1 MATTTTMPQPLPLP
15 SARGH
20 KFLTCVSPVLP
31 VLPRGHKSLT
41 CVSPVLPSAPRGHKF
56 STCGIRAPSRSAFTL
71 VELLVVIVIL
81 AMLASLITVASI
93 RAMSTARNAR
103 IKFELDLLHT
113 AIMSYKN
120 EYGTCP
126 PCFDASGYGG
136 AATSVA
142 VKHVSRLFP
151 RCSNVPAQF
160 TAISAPTLN
169 PANALVAWLSGYTN
183 DPTNPLSPAAS
194 RQSRFSFD
202 KSRLD
207 SQQLIF
213 YASGKQSSP
222 YIYIQV
228 AEYGNPWPSSAY
240 SYTVGTT
247 TYTIPANAYFA
258 QPTTGK
264 YVSGGPFANS
274 DSFQILSAGQDETF
288 GTDDDLS
295 NFWPSTRKEYIDSRN
310 Q

>member
-1 MATTTTMPQPLPLP
+1 MHTLQKKARSV
-15 SARGH
+15 SAGI
-20 KFLTCVSPVLP
+20 
-31 VLPRGHKSLT
+31 
-41 CVSPVLPSAPRGHKF
+41 PSAP
-56 STCGIRAPSRSAFTL
+56 RSAFTL

-81 AMLASLITVASI
+81 SMLASLITVASM
-93 RAMSTARNAR
+93 RGMSAARNAR
-103 IKFELDLLHT
+103 IKFEVDLLHT

-120 EYGTCP
+120 EYGTYP
-126 PCFDASGYGG
+126 PCFDASGYGS

-142 VKHVSRLFP
+142 VKHVARLFP
-151 RCSNVPAQF
+151 RCGDVPAQF
-160 TAISAPTLN
+160 AAISAPTLN

-183 DPTNPLSPAAS
+183 DPTKPLYPAAS

-222 YIYIQV
+222 YIYIQA

-240 SYTVGTT
+240 PYTVGTT
-247 TYTIPANAYFA
+247 TYTIPPNTYFA

-295 NFWPSTRKEYIDSRN
+295 NFWPSTRKEYIDGLN

>member
-1 MATTTTMPQPLPLP
+1 MHTTHIPPTTARAGIPPAAIKRPAATAGIPPAPIKALSASAGIP
-15 SARGH
+15 SARR
-20 KFLTCVSPVLP
+20 P
-31 VLPRGHKSLT
+31 
-41 CVSPVLPSAPRGHKF
+41 
-56 STCGIRAPSRSAFTL
+56 AFTL

-81 AMLASLITVASI
+81 AMLASLITVASM
-93 RAMSTARNAR
+93 RGMSTARNAR
-103 IKFELDLLHT
+103 IKAEIDMLHM

-120 EYGTCP
+120 EYGTLP
-126 PCFDASGYGG
+126 PCADASGYAS

-142 VKHVSRLFP
+142 VKHVARLFP
-151 RCSNVPAQF
+151 RCGNVPAQF
-160 TAISAPTLN
+160 TAISAPALN

-183 DPTNPLSPAAS
+183 DPTSPLAPVAA
-194 RQSRFSFD
+194 RQARFNFD

-207 SQQLIF
+207 SQQLVF
-213 YASGKQSSP
+213 YASGKPSSP
-222 YIYIQV
+222 CIYIQV
-228 AEYGNPWPSSAY
+228 AEYANSWPSSPFN
-240 SYTVGTT
+240 YTVGTT

-264 YVSGGPFANS
+264 YVSGGPYANP

-295 NFWPSTRKEYIDSRN
+295 NFWPSTRKEYVDSLN

>member
-1 MATTTTMPQPLPLP
+1 MATTTMPQPSPLP
-15 SARGH
+15 SPRGH

-31 VLPRGHKSLT
+31 
-41 CVSPVLPSAPRGHKF
+41 SPPRGHKF
-56 STCGIRAPSRSAFTL
+56 LTCGFRRAPRSAFTL

-81 AMLASLITVASI
+81 SMLASLITVASM
-93 RAMSTARNAR
+93 RGMSAARNAR
-103 IKFELDLLHT
+103 IKLEVDLLHT

-120 EYGTCP
+120 EYGTYP
-126 PCFDASGYGG
+126 PCFDASGYGS

-142 VKHVSRLFP
+142 IKHVARLFP
-151 RCSNVPAQF
+151 RCGDVPAQF
-160 TAISAPTLN
+160 AAISAPTLN

-183 DPTNPLSPAAS
+183 DPTKPLYPAAS

-222 YIYIQV
+222 YIYIQA

-240 SYTVGTT
+240 PYTVGTT
-247 TYTIPANAYFA
+247 TYTIPPNTYFA

-295 NFWPSTRKEYIDSRN
+295 NFWPSTRKEYIDGLN